1 MPLKIRK
8 SVKDISL
15 PEIIYFESDEEFED
29 WAVAPYATIAETE
42 KGKTWQGDYSDAYKE
57 ALQQGKYFYIKGGLE
72 ESNVHKHR
80 CVTKRVSPDFQT
92 TRKTVHVQ
100 LSVEN
105 LADSSMIMRSRVLA
119 RRQANELLAELL
131 SGNQY
136 DVDPCQIDK
145 ALDEARRGNSECQRI
160 VTDILFYAER
170 TEWFYSKLQ
179 PSDEC
184 WIEAQGDKRAACVL
198 LVGMHIKYR
207 CTQQSSTDIETGETF
222 RYNTYEQ
229 TDGTLFEPDAA
240 KEQALFAQLW
250 DWEPSEY
257 NDMVV
262 ASQSLFN
269 NTTLDVTKMLKK
281 AADEGVPEAACEIA
295 AVYRYGNE
303 RSGIYANRAKAK
315 HYYEI
320 AGEEF
325 DEFEDLDDDFP
336 DDIDYTIKGAP
347 ATLAKLRAIIDE
359 LCLLHGKPH
368 RPQFEIEMAA
378 DNELKCLL
386 PLLPLMERLVGE
398 VDTIYYFGYIMSIKT
413 IDEQTLLLRVEA
425 KRTEALYYALRQTF
439 PELQVVYKTISY
451 LDKN

>member
-1 MPLKIRK
+1 MALKIRK
-8 SVKDISL
+8 SVHENTE

-29 WAVAPYATIAETE
+29 WAVAPYATIVEYE
-42 KGKTWQGDYSDAYKE
+42 SGKTWKGDHSDAYKE
-57 ALQQGKYFYIKGGLE
+57 AILQGKYFYIKGGFE
-72 ESNVHKHR
+72 ESSVHKHR

-92 TRKTVHVQ
+92 PRETVPVK
-100 LSVEN
+100 LPVKN
-105 LADSSMIMRSRVLA
+105 LADSRMIMRSRVLA
-119 RRQANELLAELL
+119 KRQANELLAELL

-145 ALDEARRGNSECQRI
+145 ALAEARRGYSACQRI

-207 CTQQSSTDIETGETF
+207 RTQQSSTDIETGETF
-222 RYNTYEQ
+222 NYNTYEQ

-240 KEQALFAQLW
+240 KEQALFAQLC

-262 ASQSLFN
+262 ASQLLFN
-269 NTTLDVTKMLKK
+269 ITTLDVTKMLKK
-281 AADEGVPEAACEIA
+281 LADEGVPEAACEIA

-347 ATLAKLRAIIDE
+347 ATLAQLRAIIDE
-359 LCLLHGKPH
+359 LCPQYGKPH

-425 KRTEALYYALRQTF
+425 KRTEGLYYALRQTF

>member
-1 MPLKIRK
+1 MALKIRR
-8 SVKDISL
+8 SVHKNTE

-29 WAVAPYATIAETE
+29 WAVAPYATIVEYE
-42 KGKTWQGDYSDAYKE
+42 SGKTWKGDHSDAYKE
-57 ALQQGKYFYIKGGLE
+57 AIQQGKYFYIKGGLE
-72 ESNVHKHR
+72 ESKVHKRR
-80 CVTKRVSPDFQT
+80 CVCKRVSPDFQT
-92 TRKTVHVQ
+92 TRETVLVQ
-100 LSVEN
+100 LPVEN
-105 LADSSMIMRSRVLA
+105 LADSSMIMRLRVLA
-119 RRQANELLAELL
+119 KRQAKELLTELL

-136 DVDPCQIDK
+136 DVDPNQIDK
-145 ALDEARRGNSECQRI
+145 ALDEARRGYSACQRI

-207 CTQQSSTDIETGETF
+207 RIQQSSTDIETGETF
-222 RYNTYEQ
+222 SYNTYEQ
-229 TDGTLFEPDAA
+229 TDGTLFKPDAA
-240 KEQALFAQLW
+240 KEQALFAQLC

-262 ASQSLFN
+262 ASQLLFDS
-269 NTTLDVTKMLKK
+269 TTLDVTKMLKK

-336 DDIDYTIKGAP
+336 DDIDYTIKGTP

-359 LCLLHGKPH
+359 LCPLHGKPH

-425 KRTEALYYALRQTF
+425 KRTEGLYYALRQTF
-439 PELQVVYKTISY
+439 PELQVVYKTIS
-451 LDKN
+451 L

>member
-1 MPLKIRK
+1 MALKIRK
-8 SVKDISL
+8 SVHENRE

-29 WAVAPYATIAETE
+29 WAVAPYATIVELE
-42 KGKTWQGDYSDAYKE
+42 SGKTWQGDHSDAYKE
-57 ALQQGKYFYIKGGLE
+57 AIQQGKHFVIKDE
-72 ESNVHKHR
+72 NSKVYKHGSV
-80 CVTKRVSPDFQT
+80 CKRVYPDFQT
-92 TRKTVHVQ
+92 SRETILVKLPVKNLVDW
-100 LSVEN
+100 SMEN
-105 LADSSMIMRSRVLA
+105 FRLKVLA
-119 RRQANELLAELL
+119 KRQARELLTELL

-145 ALDEARRGNSECQRI
+145 ALAEARRGYSACQRI

-207 CTQQSSTDIETGETF
+207 RTQQSSTDIETGETF
-222 RYNTYEQ
+222 SYNTYEQ

-240 KEQALFAQLW
+240 KEQALFAQLCE
-250 DWEPSEY
+250 WEPSEY

-262 ASQSLFN
+262 ASQLLFN
-269 NTTLDVTKMLKK
+269 ITTLDVTKMLKK
-281 AADEGVPEAACEIA
+281 LADEGVPEAACEIA
-295 AVYRYGNE
+295 EVYRYGNE

-336 DDIDYTIKGAP
+336 DDIDYTIKGTP

-359 LCLLHGKPH
+359 LYPQYGKPH

-425 KRTEALYYALRQTF
+425 KLTEGLYYALRQTF

>member
-1 MPLKIRK
+1 MALKIRK
-8 SVKDISL
+8 SVHENRE

-29 WAVAPYATIAETE
+29 WAVAPYATIVEDE
-42 KGKTWQGDYSDAYKE
+42 LGKTWKGDHSAAYKE
-57 ALQQGKYFYIKGGLE
+57 ALQQGKYFYIKGGLD
-72 ESNVHKHR
+72 ESKVHKRR

-92 TRKTVHVQ
+92 PRETVPVQ
-100 LSVEN
+100 LPVEN
-105 LADSSMIMRSRVLA
+105 LADSHMIMRSQILA
-119 RRQANELLAELL
+119 RRQANELLTELL

-145 ALDEARRGNSECQRI
+145 ALAEARRGNFECQRI

-184 WIEAQGDKRAACVL
+184 WIEAQGDKHAACVL

-207 CTQQSSTDIETGETF
+207 RTQQSSTDIETGETF
-222 RYNTYEQ
+222 SYNTYEQ

-240 KEQALFAQLW
+240 KEQALFAQLCE
-250 DWEPSEY
+250 WEPSEY
-257 NDMVV
+257 NDMVA
-262 ASQSLFN
+262 ASQLLFN
-269 NTTLDVTKMLKK
+269 STTLDVTKMLKK
-281 AADEGVPEAACEIA
+281 LADEGVPEAACEIA

-347 ATLAKLRAIIDE
+347 ATLAQLRAIIDE
-359 LCLLHGKPH
+359 LCPQYGKPH

-398 VDTIYYFGYIMSIKT
+398 VDGIYYFGYIMSIKT

-439 PELQVVYKTISY
+439 PELQVVLS
-451 LDKN
+451 N

>member
-1 MPLKIRK
+1 MAESIGRGKRVEILYRLNLTRCCHHQKEMVFKQYNFNLMPLKIRT

-29 WAVAPYATIAETE
+29 WAVAPYATIVETE
-42 KGKTWQGDYSDAYKE
+42 KGKFLKGDYSYAYKE
-57 ALQQGKYFYIKGGLE
+57 AIQQGKYFYIKGGLE
-72 ESNVHKHR
+72 ESSVHKHR
-80 CVTKRVSPDFQT
+80 CVTKRVFPDFQT
-92 TRKTVHVQ
+92 THETVPVK

-105 LADSSMIMRSRVLA
+105 LADSRMIMRSRVLA
-119 RRQANELLAELL
+119 RRQANELLTELL

-145 ALDEARRGNSECQRI
+145 ALDEARRGYSACQRI

-170 TEWFYSKLQ
+170 SEWFYSKLQ

-207 CTQQSSTDIETGETF
+207 RIQQSSTDIETGETF
-222 RYNTYEQ
+222 SYNTYEQ
-229 TDGTLFEPDAA
+229 ADGTLFERNVA

-281 AADEGVPEAACEIA
+281 LADEGVPEAACEIA

-325 DEFEDLDDDFP
+325 DKFEDLDDDFLE
-336 DDIDYTIKGAP
+336 DIDYTIKGTP

-359 LCLLHGKPH
+359 LCPLYGKPH
-368 RPQFEIEMAA
+368 CPQFEIEMAA
-378 DNELKCLL
+378 GGLQDNKL
-386 PLLPLMERLVGE
+386 
-398 VDTIYYFGYIMSIKT
+398 FG
-413 IDEQTLLLRVEA
+413 
-425 KRTEALYYALRQTF
+425 
-439 PELQVVYKTISY
+439 
-451 LDKN
+451 

>member
-1 MPLKIRK
+1 MALKIRK
-8 SVKDISL
+8 SVHENTE
-15 PEIIYFESDEEFED
+15 PEIIYFESDEEFEN
-29 WAVAPYATIAETE
+29 WAVAPYATIVEDE
-42 KGKTWQGDYSDAYKE
+42 SGKAWQGDHSAAYKE
-57 ALQQGKYFYIKGGLE
+57 AIQQGKYFYIKGGFE
-72 ESNVHKHR
+72 ESFVHKHR

-92 TRKTVHVQ
+92 THETVPVQ

-105 LADSSMIMRSRVLA
+105 LADSRMIMRSQILA
-119 RRQANELLAELL
+119 RRQANELLTELL

-207 CTQQSSTDIETGETF
+207 RTQQSSTDIETGETF
-222 RYNTYEQ
+222 SYNTYEQ
-229 TDGTLFEPDAA
+229 SDETLFEPDAA
-240 KEQALFAQLW
+240 KEQALFAQLC

-257 NDMVV
+257 SDMLV
-262 ASQSLFN
+262 ASQLLFN
-269 NTTLDVTKMLKK
+269 STTLDVTKMLKK
-281 AADEGVPEAACEIA
+281 LADEGVPEAACEIA
-295 AVYRYGNE
+295 EVYRYGNE

-347 ATLAKLRAIIDE
+347 ATLAQLRAIIDE
-359 LCLLHGKPH
+359 LCPQYGKPH

-386 PLLPLMERLVGE
+386 PLLSLMERLVGE
-398 VDTIYYFGYIMSIKT
+398 VDGIYYFGYIMSIKT

-425 KRTEALYYALRQTF
+425 KRTEGLYYALRQTF

>member
-1 MPLKIRK
+1 MALKIRK
-8 SVKDISL
+8 SVHENTE

-29 WAVAPYATIAETE
+29 WAVAPYATIVEYESGKAW
-42 KGKTWQGDYSDAYKE
+42 KGDHSDAYKE
-57 ALQQGKYFYIKGGLE
+57 AIQQGKYFYIKGGLE
-72 ESNVHKHR
+72 ESKVHKRR

-92 TRKTVHVQ
+92 PRETVPVQ
-100 LSVEN
+100 LPVEN
-105 LADSSMIMRSRVLA
+105 LADSRMIMRSQILA
-119 RRQANELLAELL
+119 RRQANELLTELL

-145 ALDEARRGNSECQRI
+145 ALAEARRGNSECQRI

-207 CTQQSSTDIETGETF
+207 RTQQSSTDIETGETF
-222 RYNTYEQ
+222 SYNTYEQ
-229 TDGTLFEPDAA
+229 SDETLFEPDAA
-240 KEQALFAQLW
+240 KEQALFAQLC

-257 NDMVV
+257 NDMVA
-262 ASQSLFN
+262 ASQLLFN
-269 NTTLDVTKMLKK
+269 STTLDVTKMLKK
-281 AADEGVPEAACEIA
+281 LADEGVPEAACEIA

-347 ATLAKLRAIIDE
+347 ATLAQLRAIIDE
-359 LCLLHGKPH
+359 LCPLHGKPH

-439 PELQVVYKTISY
+439 PELQVVLS
-451 LDKN
+451 N

>member
-1 MPLKIRK
+1 MGDYIICVIKKVEYEKTVFWQGCKLTRCSHHQKETIFKQYNINLMALKIRK

-29 WAVAPYATIAETE
+29 WAVAPYATIAETDE
-42 KGKTWQGDYSDAYKE
+42 GKELKGDYSDAYKE
-57 ALQQGKYFYIKGGLE
+57 AIQQGKYFYIKGGLD
-72 ESNVHKHR
+72 ESFVLKNRH
-80 CVTKRVSPDFQT
+80 VTKRVFPDFQT
-92 TRKTVHVQ
+92 PRETVPVQ
-100 LSVEN
+100 LPVKN
-105 LADSSMIMRSRVLA
+105 LADPTLISRLRILA

-145 ALDEARRGNSECQRI
+145 ALAEARRGNSECQRI

-170 TEWFYSKLQ
+170 SEWFYSKLQ
-179 PSDEC
+179 PSDEY

-198 LVGMHIKYR
+198 LVGMHIKCR
-207 CTQQSSTDIETGETF
+207 RMQQSSTDIETGETF
-222 RYNTYEQ
+222 YYNTYEEA
-229 TDGTLFEPDAA
+229 DGTLFERNVA

-262 ASQSLFN
+262 ASQLLFN
-269 NTTLDVTKMLKK
+269 CTTLDVTKMLKK
-281 AADEGVPEAACEIA
+281 LADEGVPEAACEIA

-303 RSGIYANRAKAK
+303 RRGIYANRAKAK

-336 DDIDYTIKGAP
+336 DDIDYTI
-347 ATLAKLRAIIDE
+347 
-359 LCLLHGKPH
+359 
-368 RPQFEIEMAA
+368 
-378 DNELKCLL
+378 
-386 PLLPLMERLVGE
+386 
-398 VDTIYYFGYIMSIKT
+398 
-413 IDEQTLLLRVEA
+413 
-425 KRTEALYYALRQTF
+425 
-439 PELQVVYKTISY
+439 
-451 LDKN
+451 

>member
-1 MPLKIRK
+1 MALKIRK

-15 PEIIYFESDEEFED
+15 PEIIYFESDKEFED
-29 WAVAPYATIAETE
+29 WAVAPYATIAETDE
-42 KGKTWQGDYSDAYKE
+42 GKELKGDYSDAYKE
-57 ALQQGKYFYIKGGLE
+57 AIQQGKYFYIKGGPD
-72 ESNVHKHR
+72 ESKVLKR
-80 CVTKRVSPDFQT
+80 RRVTKRVFPDFQT
-92 TRKTVHVQ
+92 TRKTV
-100 LSVEN
+100 LVELPVKN
-105 LADSSMIMRSRVLA
+105 LADSSIIMRSRILA

-145 ALDEARRGNSECQRI
+145 ALAEARRGYSRCQRI

-170 TEWFYSKLQ
+170 SEWFYSKLQ

-198 LVGMHIKYR
+198 LVGMHIKCR
-207 CTQQSSTDIETGETF
+207 RIQQSSTDIETGETF
-222 RYNTYEQ
+222 YYNTYEEA
-229 TDGTLFEPDAA
+229 DGTLFERNVA

-262 ASQSLFN
+262 ASQLLFN
-269 NTTLDVTKMLKK
+269 LTSLNVTKMLKK

-303 RSGIYANRAKAK
+303 RSGIYANRARAK
-315 HYYEI
+315 HYYKI
-320 AGEEF
+320 AGKEF
-325 DEFEDLDDDFP
+325 DEFEDLDDDFLE
-336 DDIDYTIKGAP
+336 DIDYTIKGTP

-359 LCLLHGKPH
+359 LCPLYGKPH

-398 VDTIYYFGYIMSIKT
+398 VDNIHYFGYIMSIKT
-413 IDEQTLLLRVEA
+413 IDEQTLLLRGEA
-425 KRTEALYYALRQTF
+425 KCTEGLYYALRQTF
-439 PELQVVYKTISY
+439 PELQVGPRQ
-451 LDKN
+451 

>member
-1 MPLKIRK
+1 MALKIRK

-15 PEIIYFESDEEFED
+15 PEIIYFESDKEFED
-29 WAVAPYATIAETE
+29 WAVAPYATIV
-42 KGKTWQGDYSDAYKE
+42 GSGPNKTCKGDYSDAYKE
-57 ALQQGKYFYIKGGLE
+57 AIQQGKYFYIKGGLE
-72 ESNVHKHR
+72 ESSVHKHR
-80 CVTKRVSPDFQT
+80 YVTKRVFPDFQT
-92 TRKTVHVQ
+92 THETVPVK

-105 LADSSMIMRSRVLA
+105 LADSRMIMRSRILA

-145 ALDEARRGNSECQRI
+145 ALAEARRGNSECQRI
-160 VTDILFYAER
+160 VTDILFYAKR

-207 CTQQSSTDIETGETF
+207 RTQQSSTDIETGETF
-222 RYNTYEQ
+222 SYDTYEQ

-262 ASQSLFN
+262 ASQLLFN
-269 NTTLDVTKMLKK
+269 CTTLDVTKMLKK
-281 AADEGVPEAACEIA
+281 LADEGVPEAACEIA

-320 AGEEF
+320 AGEES

-336 DDIDYTIKGAP
+336 DDIDYTI
-347 ATLAKLRAIIDE
+347 
-359 LCLLHGKPH
+359 
-368 RPQFEIEMAA
+368 
-378 DNELKCLL
+378 
-386 PLLPLMERLVGE
+386 
-398 VDTIYYFGYIMSIKT
+398 
-413 IDEQTLLLRVEA
+413 
-425 KRTEALYYALRQTF
+425 
-439 PELQVVYKTISY
+439 
-451 LDKN
+451 

>member
-29 WAVAPYATIAETE
+29 WAVAPYATIVETE
-42 KGKTWQGDYSDAYKE
+42 KGKFLKGDYSYAYKE
-57 ALQQGKYFYIKGGLE
+57 AIQQGKYFYIKGGLE
-72 ESNVHKHR
+72 ESSVHKHR
-80 CVTKRVSPDFQT
+80 YVTKRVFPDFQT
-92 TRKTVHVQ
+92 THETVPVK

-105 LADSSMIMRSRVLA
+105 LADSIMIMRSRVLA

-136 DVDPCQIDK
+136 DVEPCQIDK
-145 ALDEARRGNSECQRI
+145 ALAEARRGNSECQRI
-160 VTDILFYAER
+160 VTDILFYAKR

-207 CTQQSSTDIETGETF
+207 RTQQSSTDIETGETF
-222 RYNTYEQ
+222 SYDTYEQ

-262 ASQSLFN
+262 ASQLLFN
-269 NTTLDVTKMLKK
+269 CTTLDVTKMLKK
-281 AADEGVPEAACEIA
+281 LADEGVPEAACEIA

-336 DDIDYTIKGAP
+336 DDIDYTI
-347 ATLAKLRAIIDE
+347 
-359 LCLLHGKPH
+359 
-368 RPQFEIEMAA
+368 
-378 DNELKCLL
+378 
-386 PLLPLMERLVGE
+386 
-398 VDTIYYFGYIMSIKT
+398 
-413 IDEQTLLLRVEA
+413 
-425 KRTEALYYALRQTF
+425 
-439 PELQVVYKTISY
+439 
-451 LDKN
+451 

>member
-1 MPLKIRK
+1 MALKIRK
-8 SVKDISL
+8 SVHENTE
-15 PEIIYFESDEEFED
+15 PEIIYFESDEEFEN
-29 WAVAPYATIAETE
+29 WAVAPYATIVEDE
-42 KGKTWQGDYSDAYKE
+42 LGKACQGDHSDAYKE
-57 ALQQGKYFYIKGGLE
+57 AIQQGKYFYIKGGFE
-72 ESNVHKHR
+72 ESNVHKRR

-92 TRKTVHVQ
+92 PRETVPVQ

-105 LADSSMIMRSRVLA
+105 LADSHMIMRSRVLA
-119 RRQANELLAELL
+119 RRQANELLTELL

-145 ALDEARRGNSECQRI
+145 ALAEARRGNSECQRI

-207 CTQQSSTDIETGETF
+207 RTQQSSTDIETGETF
-222 RYNTYEQ
+222 SYNTYEQ
-229 TDGTLFEPDAA
+229 SDETLFEPDAA

-262 ASQSLFN
+262 ASQLLFN
-269 NTTLDVTKMLKK
+269 STTLDVTKMLKK
-281 AADEGVPEAACEIA
+281 LADEGVPEAACEIA

-347 ATLAKLRAIIDE
+347 ATLVKLRAIIDE
-359 LCLLHGKPH
+359 LCPQYGKPH

-425 KRTEALYYALRQTF
+425 KRTEGLYYALRHTF

>member
-1 MPLKIRK
+1 MALKIRK
-8 SVKDISL
+8 SVKNISL

-29 WAVAPYATIAETE
+29 WAVAPATIVETE
-42 KGKTWQGDYSDAYKE
+42 FGRECKGDHSYAYKE
-57 ALQQGKYFYIKGGLE
+57 AIQQGKYFYIKGGLD
-72 ESNVHKHR
+72 ESNVLR
-80 CVTKRVSPDFQT
+80 RRRVTKRVSPDFQT
-92 TRKTVHVQ
+92 TRETVRVE
-100 LSVEN
+100 LPVEN
-105 LADSSMIMRSRVLA
+105 LADSRMIMRSRVLA
-119 RRQANELLAELL
+119 RRQADELLAELL

-145 ALDEARRGNSECQRI
+145 ALAEARRGNSECQRI

-207 CTQQSSTDIETGETF
+207 RIQQSSTDIETGETF
-222 RYNTYEQ
+222 SYNTYEQ
-229 TDGTLFEPDAA
+229 TDGTLFEHDAA

-262 ASQSLFN
+262 ASQLLFN
-269 NTTLDVTKMLKK
+269 STTLDVTKMLKK
-281 AADEGVPEAACEIA
+281 LADEGVPEAACEIA

-359 LCLLHGKPH
+359 LCPLHGKPH

-398 VDTIYYFGYIMSIKT
+398 VDGIYYFGYIMSIKT

-425 KRTEALYYALRQTF
+425 KRTEGLYYALRQTF

>member
-1 MPLKIRK
+1 M
-8 SVKDISL
+8 
-15 PEIIYFESDEEFED
+15 
-29 WAVAPYATIAETE
+29 
-42 KGKTWQGDYSDAYKE
+42 
-57 ALQQGKYFYIKGGLE
+57 
-72 ESNVHKHR
+72 
-80 CVTKRVSPDFQT
+80 
-92 TRKTVHVQ
+92 
-100 LSVEN
+100 
-105 LADSSMIMRSRVLA
+105 
-119 RRQANELLAELL
+119 LAELL

-145 ALDEARRGNSECQRI
+145 ALAEARRGNSECQRI

-170 TEWFYSKLQ
+170 SEWFYSKLQ

-198 LVGMHIKYR
+198 LVGMHIKCR
-207 CTQQSSTDIETGETF
+207 RMQQSSTDIETGETF
-222 RYNTYEQ
+222 YYNTYEEA
-229 TDGTLFEPDAA
+229 DGTLFERNVA

-269 NTTLDVTKMLKK
+269 NTTLDVTTMLKK

-295 AVYRYGNE
+295 EVYRYGNE

-320 AGEEF
+320 AGKEF
-325 DEFEDLDDDFP
+325 DEFEDLDDDFLE
-336 DDIDYTIKGAP
+336 DIDYTIKGTP

-359 LCLLHGKPH
+359 LCPLYGKPH

-398 VDTIYYFGYIMSIKT
+398 VDNIHYFGYIMSIKT

-451 LDKN
+451 LDKT

>member
-1 MPLKIRK
+1 MALKIRK
-8 SVKDISL
+8 SVHENTE

-29 WAVAPYATIAETE
+29 WAVAPYATIVETE
-42 KGKTWQGDYSDAYKE
+42 YGKTWRGVYSDAYRE
-57 ALQQGKYFYIKGGLE
+57 AIQQGKYFYIKGGLE

-80 CVTKRVSPDFQT
+80 CVTKRVSLDFQT
-92 TRKTVHVQ
+92 RRETVQVQ
-100 LSVEN
+100 LPVEN
-105 LADSSMIMRSRVLA
+105 LADSHMIMRSRVLA
-119 RRQANELLAELL
+119 RRQADELLAELL

-136 DVDPCQIDK
+136 DVEPCQIDK
-145 ALDEARRGNSECQRI
+145 ALDEARRGYSRCQRI

-184 WIEAQGDKRAACVL
+184 WIEAQGDKHAACVL

-207 CTQQSSTDIETGETF
+207 RTQQSSTDIEIGETF
-222 RYNTYEQ
+222 SYNTYEQ
-229 TDGTLFEPDAA
+229 TDGTLFERNVA

-262 ASQSLFN
+262 ASQLLFN

-359 LCLLHGKPH
+359 LCPQYGKPH

-425 KRTEALYYALRQTF
+425 KSTEGLYYALCQTF